1 MEAGNLIRQIP
12 SALLSGQ
19 RFRRAREH
27 ASTRARRIGQTKS
40 VFVYKLIAADTVE
53 GRILELQERTV
64 ALASIAFGGDG
75 LHWPAMGE
83 EEVEFLFGASAN
95 RLAA

>member
-53 GRILELQERTV
+53 GRILELQERKAT
-64 ALASIAFGGDG
+64 LARIAFGEDG
-75 LHWPAMGE
+75 APWPTMGE
-83 EEVEFLFGASAN
+83 DDVEFLFGAPAS
-95 RLAA
+95 RLAV